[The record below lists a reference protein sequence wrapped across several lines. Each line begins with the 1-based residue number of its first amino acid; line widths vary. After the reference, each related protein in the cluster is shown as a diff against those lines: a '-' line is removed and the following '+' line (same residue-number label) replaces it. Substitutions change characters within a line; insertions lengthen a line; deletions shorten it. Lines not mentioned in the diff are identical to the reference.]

1 MKIGICGGTFDPFH
15 RGHLEPILA
24 VRDTMEWARILYIP
38 AFQQPFKTHLGSA
51 SGYHRFAMAV
61 LATEGHDGMLV
72 SPWELERV
80 TVSFTVDTL
89 ESMRM
94 QYPQATLDWIMGDDN
109 IARLDEWR
117 NLPRIFELAN
127 FTILTR
133 IADRGSS
140 AFQALTA
147 APVLGGRVREAR
159 KRGTAGGVVFAHNP
173 IAEVSSTEIRRRA
186 RAGEPID
193 SLVPPAV
200 ARYIGNNGL
209 YREEHS

>member
-15 RGHLEPILA
+15 RGHLEPVLA
-24 VRDTMEWARILYIP
+24 VRDAMEWERILYIP
-38 AFQQPFKTHLGSA
+38 ASQQPFKTHQGSA

-61 LATEGHDGMLV
+61 LATEGRDGILV
-72 SPWELERV
+72 SPWELERA

-89 ESMRM
+89 ESMRR
-94 QYPQATLDWIMGDDN
+94 QYPQDTLDWIVGDDN
-109 IARLDEWR
+109 IARLHEWR
-117 NLPRIFELAN
+117 NLLRIFELAN

-140 AFQALTA
+140 AFRALAA
-147 APVLGGRVREAR
+147 APVLDGRVLEAR
-159 KRGTAGGVVFAHNP
+159 KRGRAGGVVFAHNR
-173 IAEVSSTEIRRRA
+173 IAEVSSTEIRRRV

-193 SLVPPAV
+193 SLVHPAV
-200 ARYIGNNGL
+200 ARYIENNGL